1 MKICQGPS
9 VYCYFVEDLQPR
21 PIVNYCFAMS
31 SLSALLLIFSI
42 SITANSQAL
51 DQKFKI
57 ADLEFMAGNWQATSD
72 WGDMDEFWSSP
83 SGNCM
88 MCTFRCVKDGKIVFY
103 EFIVIEQN
111 ENDSVPI
118 LKLRHFNPG
127 SIGWEDK
134 DSPYLYPVTFLNG
147 QKVIFERPDKK
158 TIITY
163 ERLSKNT
170 LKSVLTQ
177 GTPEKQKITEFNFS
191 LAEK

>member
-1 MKICQGPS
+1 MS
-9 VYCYFVEDLQPR
+9 YL
-21 PIVNYCFAMS
+21 IVP
-31 SLSALLLIFSI
+31 LLVFSI

-51 DQKFKI
+51 NQKFKI
-57 ADLEFMAGNWQATSD
+57 ADLEFMAGNWKATSD

-83 SGNCM
+83 AGNCM

-111 ENDSVPI
+111 ENDSVPV

-134 DSPYLYPVTFLNG
+134 ESPYLYPVTFLSG
-147 QKVIFERPDKK
+147 QKAIFERPDKK

-170 LKSVLTQ
+170 LKSVLIQ
-177 GTPEKQKITEFNFS
+177 GTPEKQKVTEFTFS